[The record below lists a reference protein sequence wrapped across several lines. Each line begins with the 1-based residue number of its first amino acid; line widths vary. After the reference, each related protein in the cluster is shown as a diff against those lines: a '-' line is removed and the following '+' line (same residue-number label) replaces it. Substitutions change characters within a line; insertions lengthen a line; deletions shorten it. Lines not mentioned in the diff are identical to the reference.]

1 MRALFSIFQDWP
13 IRRKLPAI
21 VLFTSGLLI
30 SLMALSVTVEKYY
43 SYKNKLVESTGI
55 LATVIGANCT
65 AALTFHDEDTA
76 YELIAALQAENN
88 LIAARLFDVT
98 GRLFV
103 SYSNPQNSDKIQD
116 MPDSL
121 RGVEVTTEPRFSWD
135 FFDILQPV
143 TLEDKTIGHIL
154 LRIDLASLHRQLQV
168 FIVVIAGFSLLL
180 FGLGYLIC
188 GRLNRSIIE
197 PVAELAAAMQD
208 ITRNQ
213 NFTLRVEKFNND
225 EIGVLID
232 GFNTM
237 LAQIQKRD
245 MELARHQNDLEELVD
260 IRTSELRDS
269 NEQLLRE
276 IEERQEVQAK
286 LAHAQKMEAIGTL
299 AGGVAHDLNNILS
312 GIVSYPDLIL
322 LDMPVDSPLRRPV
335 ETIRSSGKKAA
346 AIVQDLL
353 TLARRGVKIQES
365 IDLRKL
371 ISEYLDSPEFD
382 ELLRNHPRVQVDF
395 PSYESPFMMAG
406 SPIHISKTLMN
417 LVANAAEAMPDGGV
431 IGITLEEIYLDTQP
445 VDFRQWQEGMHI
457 RLTVSDCGIGIPEK
471 YITRIFEPFYSRK
484 VMGRSGTGLG
494 MAVVWGTVEDHKGY
508 ITVASQ
514 EGKGTTFQIFFPK
527 ALAEEVPIAP
537 TRAEETFQGYG
548 QTMLVVDDS
557 EDQRQIA
564 TDILNHLGYIA
575 SSVESGEAAVQYL
588 KHHSIDLVLLDML
601 MAPGIDGLETYKQIL
616 AFRPQQKAIIASGY
630 SQTEPI
636 REAQG
641 LGISEYILK
650 PYTVQRIGQ
659 AVQRALAAK

>member
-1 MRALFSIFQDWP
+1 MRALFRIFQDWP

-76 YELIAALQAENN
+76 YELIAALQAEDN
-88 LIAARLFDVT
+88 LIAARLFDGT

-116 MPDSL
+116 IPDSL
-121 RGVEVTTEPRFSWD
+121 RGVEVTTVPRFSRY

-213 NFTLRVEKFNND
+213 NFTLRVEKLNND

-395 PSYESPFMMAG
+395 PSYETPFMMTG

-417 LVANAAEAMPDGGV
+417 LVANAAEAMPNGGV
-431 IGITLEEIYLDTQP
+431 IGIALEEIYLDTQP
-445 VDFRQWQEGMHI
+445 VDFRQWQEGMYI

-471 YITRIFEPFYSRK
+471 FITRIFEPFYSRK

-527 ALAEEVPIAP
+527 AEASEMPIAP
-537 TRAEETFQGYG
+537 ARAEEAFQGYG
-548 QTMLVVDDS
+548 QTILVVDDS

-575 SSVESGEAAVQYL
+575 ASVESGEAAVQYL
-588 KHHSIDLVLLDML
+588 KHHSTDLVLLDML
-601 MAPGIDGLETYKQIL
+601 MAPGIDGLETFKQIL
-616 AFRPQQKAIIASGY
+616 AFRPQQKAVIASGY
-630 SQTEPI
+630 SQMEPI

-641 LGISEYILK
+641 LGIGEYILK

-659 AVQRALAAK
+659 AVHRALAAK

>member
-1 MRALFSIFQDWP
+1 MRTLFRIFRDWP

-76 YELIAALQAENN
+76 YELIAALQAEDN
-88 LIAARLFDVT
+88 LIAARLFDGT

-121 RGVEVTTEPRFSWD
+121 RGVEVTTVPRFSRY

-213 NFTLRVEKFNND
+213 NFTLRVEKLNND

-232 GFNTM
+232 GFNIM

-245 MELARHQNDLEELVD
+245 MELARHQNDLEKLVD

-269 NEQLLRE
+269 NEKLLRE

-382 ELLRNHPRVQVDF
+382 ELLRNHPRVQVDS
-395 PSYESPFMMAG
+395 PSYETPFMMTG

-417 LVANAAEAMPDGGV
+417 LVANAAEAMPNGGV

-445 VDFRQWQEGMHI
+445 VDFRQWQEGMYI

-471 YITRIFEPFYSRK
+471 FITRIFEPFYSRK

-527 ALAEEVPIAP
+527 AEASEKPIAP
-537 TRAEETFQGYG
+537 ARAEEAFQGYG
-548 QTMLVVDDS
+548 QTILVVDDS

-575 SSVESGEAAVQYL
+575 ASVESGEAAVQYL
-588 KHHSIDLVLLDML
+588 KHHSTDLVLLDML
-601 MAPGIDGLETYKQIL
+601 MAPGIDGLETFKQIL
-616 AFRPQQKAIIASGY
+616 AFRPQQKAVIASGY
-630 SQTEPI
+630 SQMEPI
-636 REAQG
+636 REAQV

-659 AVQRALAAK
+659 AVHRALAAK